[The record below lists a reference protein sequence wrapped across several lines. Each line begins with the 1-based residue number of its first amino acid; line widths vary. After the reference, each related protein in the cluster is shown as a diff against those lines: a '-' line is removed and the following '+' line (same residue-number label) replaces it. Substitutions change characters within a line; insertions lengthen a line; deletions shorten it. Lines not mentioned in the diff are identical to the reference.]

1 MTDTI
6 EPVAPEV
13 EQAEPGAGVRPPD
26 PGSAALFILACLA
39 VIYTLHVARVFFLP
53 VIFAVL
59 LDFTL
64 TPVVRWLGRW
74 RLLKPPIAAALVMA
88 VLVGALGLGIYKLA
102 DPLQS
107 WIAKAPETVAD
118 ARTKIRRLIRPVEQ
132 VNQAAA
138 QVESATQPAGGTA
151 APPSVVVRGPSFAER
166 VFGTTQTIFIGLCE
180 VLVLLYFL
188 LASGDLF
195 LNKMVRSLPA
205 FADKKK
211 AVSITRDSKAAVSR
225 YLGTLTLMNV
235 GFGAVVALVMQLAGM
250 PNPVLWGVAAGLL
263 EFVPYLGALTMTLIL
278 TLAGLV
284 TFETA
289 GRALIAPA
297 AYVTVNVIQG
307 NAINP
312 WILSSRLTLNPVAL
326 FVGLLFW
333 TLVWGIAGA
342 FLAVPLL
349 ATLKIF
355 CDHTEGLKPIGEFLG
370 K

>member
-1 MTDTI
+1 MTDTL
-6 EPVAPEV
+6 EPSAPDFAEAESV
-13 EQAEPGAGVRPPD
+13 PLATPPEPGHT
-26 PGSAALFILACLA
+26 ALAILACLA
-39 VIYTLHVARVFFLP
+39 VIYTLHVARALFLP
-53 VIFAVL
+53 VVFAVL
-59 LDFTL
+59 MDFTL

-74 RLLKPPIAAALVMA
+74 RLLKPPVAAALVMA

-107 WIAKAPETVAD
+107 WIAKAPETLED
-118 ARTKIRRLIRPVEQ
+118 ARAKIRKIVKPVQQ

-138 QVESATQPAGGTA
+138 QVENVTQTGTSTQAPAA
-151 APPSVVVRGPSFAER
+151 VVVRGPSFAER
-166 VFGTTQTIFIGLCE
+166 IFGTTQSIVIGLCE

-195 LNKMVRSLPA
+195 LNKMVRSLPV

-211 AVSITRDSKAAVSR
+211 AVSITRDSRAAVSR
-225 YLGTLTLMNV
+225 YLGTLTLINV

-263 EFVPYLGALTMTLIL
+263 EFVPYVGALTMTLIL

-284 TFETA
+284 TFDTT
-289 GRALIAPA
+289 GRALVAPA
-297 AYVTVNVIQG
+297 AYVAVNVIQG
-307 NAINP
+307 NAVNP

-333 TLVWGIAGA
+333 SMIWGIAGA

-355 CDHTEGLKPIGEFLG
+355 CDHIDGLKPVGEFLG